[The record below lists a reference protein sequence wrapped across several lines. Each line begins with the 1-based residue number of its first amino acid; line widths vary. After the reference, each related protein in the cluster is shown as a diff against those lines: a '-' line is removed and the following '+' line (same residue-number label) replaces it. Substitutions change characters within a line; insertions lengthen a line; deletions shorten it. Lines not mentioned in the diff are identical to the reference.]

1 MFLGIDGCRTGWVAA
16 FINNN
21 NKIDISIY
29 KNINGLFERK
39 NIITKFIPDL
49 DFILDSALAKYN
61 QSQTNIDDF
70 LDCLA
75 LAISAKLAFKSGNI
89 SKIPIA
95 EQIDSKCFIMV

>member
-1 MFLGIDGCRTGWVAA
+1 MGFS
-16 FINNN
+16 
-21 NKIDISIY
+21 K
-29 KNINGLFERK
+29 KNINGVFERK
-39 NIITKFIPDL
+39 NILKKFIHDL

-61 QSQTNIDDF
+61 RSQANIDDF

-89 SKIPIA
+89 SKILIA